1 MNTIIIFIILAILLV
16 FIFYI
21 LYCIY
26 KIENSLKTIINHNNT
41 VLDNSINALN
51 VCKDVLTENK
61 EYRETNNKLYDLCVN
76 LHKEILKNIMFIKT
90 NMVRRKYPIPED

>member
-1 MNTIIIFIILAILLV
+1 MNTIIVFIILAILLA

-26 KIENSLKTIINHNNT
+26 KIENSLKTIINHNNM
-41 VLDNSINALN
+41 VLDSLTKVLN

-61 EYRETNNKLYDLCVN
+61 EHRETNNNLYDICFN
-76 LHKEILKNIMFIKT
+76 LYKDILKNVMFIKA
-90 NMVRRKYPIPED
+90 NMTRRKHPMED